1 MEEGMVI
8 GIVGGMGSY
17 ATVDLFRRIVDAI
30 PARYE
35 WDRPRILIDNRC
47 TMPSRVRAILYDEGR
62 AELVSMLA
70 ESARNLLEAGATH
83 LVFACNTSHVFLEEV
98 YEQLPEARE
107 RVVNIIELCAR
118 RMAERDIRSCYLL
131 ATEGTIAVGVYQQVF
146 ERLGIDVSS
155 PSPEEQVL
163 LRDFIEVVKQNK
175 VDEAERGRLY
185 SYIEG
190 LGQDDVILGCTEL
203 PVLYGD
209 AGETLGST
217 RIHDPLAYAIE
228 LLVNEYRQEREAAHA

>member
-1 MEEGMVI
+1 MNEDMVI

-47 TMPSRVRAILYDEGR
+47 TMPSRVRAILYGEGR
-62 AELVSMLA
+62 PELVAMLA
-70 ESARNLLEAGATH
+70 ESARNLLDAGATH
-83 LVFACNTSHVFLEEV
+83 LVFACNTSHVFLGEV

-107 RVVNIIELCAR
+107 RTVNIIELCAR
-118 RMAERDIRSCYLL
+118 RMAERNTRSCYLL

-146 ERLGIDVSS
+146 ERYGIEVSS
-155 PSPEEQVL
+155 PSQEEQAL

-175 VDEAERGRLY
+175 IDDAERGRLY

-203 PVLYGD
+203 PVLYGN
-209 AGETLGST
+209 AGETLGAT
-217 RIHDPLAYAIE
+217 RVHDPLAYAIE
-228 LLVNEYRQEREAAHA
+228 LLVEEYHEERGVDHA

>member
-1 MEEGMVI
+1 MEESMVI

-17 ATVDLFRRIVDAI
+17 ATVDLFRRIIDAF

-35 WDRPRILIDNRC
+35 WDRPRVLIDNRC
-47 TMPSRVRAILYDEGR
+47 TMPSRVRAILYNEGR
-62 AELVSMLA
+62 PELVAMLA
-70 ESARNLLEAGATH
+70 ESAKNLIDAGATH

-107 RVVNIIELCAR
+107 RTINIIELCGQ
-118 RMAERDIRSCYLL
+118 RMHEQGIRSCYLL

-146 ERLGIDVSS
+146 ERLGIEVTS
-155 PSPEEQVL
+155 PSEQEQVL

-175 VDEAERGRLY
+175 VDAAQRQRLY
-185 SYIEG
+185 EYIEG
-190 LGQDDVILGCTEL
+190 LGQDHVILGCTEL

-209 AGETLGST
+209 ASTTLGT
-217 RIHDPLAYAIE
+217 TTVHDPLTYAIKQ
-228 LLVNEYRQEREAAHA
+228 LTEAYQR